1 MKYSFAKPFV
11 RCVPEEVGISSS
23 SVLRLLDRLEGDY
36 TEIHSLMIMRHGKI
50 AVEGWWNPYAPGLRH
65 TMMSVSKTFSGTAI
79 GIAAREGLL
88 SLDERIADIFPEEVP
103 KDANE
108 NLKKVTIRHLL
119 MMGCGVEYENP
130 VNRTWIHDFFRLPF
144 PHEPGTAF
152 LYNNAPATLLAA
164 ILEKKSG
171 QPMMDW
177 LKPRLFDIIGIDCDR
192 NTWFSAPDGITFAPG
207 GLHARTEDILR
218 LMKLY
223 LDGGIWDGKRILDE
237 DYVRNATARQIDT
250 SSIGLGPES
259 DNIYGYGYMMWMGH
273 IPGTYR
279 AEGANGQFGVVI
291 PELDLIIAV
300 TQSSPESP
308 VSQKTLDHLWTFLDE
323 IDPSVS
329 CLPESDDS
337 RILASRLSRL
347 SIPAEPFSPFGS
359 FPLEGTVYRADESGA
374 HPESLYYDP
383 IRASYEADSI
393 TGLTEFA
400 FTTDPHRYS
409 VTMDAVIN
417 GKTVHFVIPT
427 DGSRTLAELPEI
439 YVSVVALSG
448 YWKDE
453 RTFSVR
459 FRWMETVFV
468 NEMDFCFEQNR
479 CTVSVHSLRGIE
491 PARSETQLFTA
502 GGTAL

>member
-1 MKYSFAKPFV
+1 MSYKPFQ
-11 RCVPEEVGISSS
+11 RCTPEEVGIPSSA
-23 SVLRLLDRLEGDY
+23 VLQLLDNLEGDY
-36 TEIHSLMIMRHGKI
+36 TEIHSLMIMRHGKV
-50 AVEGWWNPYAPGLRH
+50 AVEGWWSPYSPGLRH

-103 KDANE
+103 DDACE

-164 ILEKKSG
+164 ILEKKTG
-171 QPMMDW
+171 QCMMDW
-177 LKPRLFDIIGIDCDR
+177 LKPRLFDIIGIDCTK
-192 NTWFSAPDGITFAPG
+192 NTWFHAPDGTTFAPG
-207 GLHARTEDILR
+207 GLHARTEDIMR

-223 LDGGIWDGKRILDE
+223 LDGGMWDGKRILDE
-237 DYVRNATARQIDT
+237 DYVRSATSKQIDT
-250 SSIGLGPES
+250 ASIGLGPES

-291 PELDLIIAV
+291 PELDMIIAV

-308 VSQKTLDHLWTFLDE
+308 VSQKTLDHLWAFLDR
-323 IDPSVS
+323 IDPSMP
-329 CLPESDDS
+329 CLPQSGDS
-337 RILASRLSRL
+337 RILANRLSRL
-347 SIPAEPFSPFGS
+347 AIPAEPFSPFGR
-359 FPLEGTVYRADESGA
+359 FPMENTMYRAEGEGV

-383 IRASYEADSI
+383 IRASYEADHI
-393 TGLTEFA
+393 TGLTAFA
-400 FTTDPHRYS
+400 FAADAHRFAAC
-409 VTMDAVIN
+409 MDAVIN
-417 GKTVHFVIPT
+417 EKTYHFVIPT
-427 DGSRTLAELPEI
+427 DGSRVLAELPEI
-439 YVSVVALSG
+439 YVSIVALSG
-448 YWKDE
+448 YWKDDQ
-453 RTFSVR
+453 TFSVR

-468 NEMDFCFEQNR
+468 NEMDFHFTDKG
-479 CTVSVHSLRGIE
+479 CTVSVQNLRGIE
-491 PARSETQLFTA
+491 PERHEVKQFIV
-502 GGTAL
+502 GGEES